1 MFPALT
7 AEPGVQQKRCRDDR
21 DTRDRDQEEAG
32 ADGRAGGSAAKVNSR
47 NAAALTEFGHLVETF
62 AVGEILK
69 QLSWADEVVTA
80 SHFRTEAGD
89 EVDLVLERDD
99 GQVIAIEVKAGSR
112 ISGEDFRGL
121 RQLKERLGPR
131 LEEAI
136 ILHTGIH
143 EYTHDDWITVL
154 PLDRVWA

>member
-1 MFPALT
+1 MARL
-7 AEPGVQQKRCRDDR
+7 CRPPWR
-21 DTRDRDQEEAG
+21 IFHARRSG
-32 ADGRAGGSAAKVNSR
+32 
-47 NAAALTEFGHLVETF
+47 
-62 AVGEILK
+62 
-69 QLSWADEVVTA
+69 
-80 SHFRTEAGD
+80 HFRTEAGD

-99 GQVIAIEVKAGSR
+99 GQVIAFEIKAGTR
-112 ISGEDFRGL
+112 ISGEDLRGL
-121 RQLKERLGPR
+121 RRLKERIGAQ